1 MYEERCY
8 YPCLCH
14 FVKTSLTSSL
24 PLSHACPSGV
34 RKRGGGGGGGGGP
47 SKGEG
52 GKLLFPPSLFHPRS
66 LSAGGGG
73 GTKWL
78 LDGVTSYCAKGG
90 ARICVCVYVLA
101 KLLRTESQRE
111 REGEKKES
119 CCSPSSSL
127 VYAAEARKGK
137 GEGWRIFQH
146 QDDLALSSSSSPRQL
161 GWSRSPLR
169 ARTI

>member
-90 ARICVCVYVLA
+90 ARICVCVCMFWQNCSA
-101 KLLRTESQRE
+101 QRARE
-111 REGEKKES
+111 RERERRK
-119 CCSPSSSL
+119 SL
-127 VYAAEARKGK
+127 VALHPAASFMPRKLVKEKEK
-137 GEGWRIFQH
+137 GGEFFSTKMTLH
-146 QDDLALSSSSSPRQL
+146 FPPPPRL
-161 GWSRSPLR
+161 GN
-169 ARTI
+169 